1 MLCLGVWIYIWS
13 AQRHSFT
20 TLLELKREE
29 GRKFQKTSSLGIVCL
44 GGCLCRSE
52 PRIWR
57 TLWCI
62 FLEYSSLFHYL
73 KTFCKHCNM
82 CAKKSNFHIKSMHI
96 YCLTRSAVLSPAE
109 ILLEQITLFE
119 DAPRKVRYIC
129 FSSYIDL
136 PVFLT
141 SSRVQ
146 HVWTLAWE
154 MASPANIQPI

>member
-1 MLCLGVWIYIWS
+1 
-13 AQRHSFT
+13 
-20 TLLELKREE
+20 
-29 GRKFQKTSSLGIVCL
+29 
-44 GGCLCRSE
+44 
-52 PRIWR
+52 
-57 TLWCI
+57 
-62 FLEYSSLFHYL
+62 
-73 KTFCKHCNM
+73 
-82 CAKKSNFHIKSMHI
+82 MHI
-96 YCLTRSAVLSPAE
+96 YSLTRSAVLSPAE
-109 ILLEQITLFE
+109 ILSEQITLFE